1 MMGYFGGMAGPWM
14 FLPTLFWLLI
24 LAGIVFVVYALARRQ
39 PVGDGGGEDPLRA
52 LAARYARGE
61 IDREQYLKMRE
72 DMEGR
77 GRQP

>member
-14 FLPTLFWLLI
+14 FVPILFWLLV

-39 PVGDGGGEDPLRA
+39 PVGAGGADDPLRV
-52 LAARYARGE
+52 LSARYARGE

-77 GRQP
+77 GQQP